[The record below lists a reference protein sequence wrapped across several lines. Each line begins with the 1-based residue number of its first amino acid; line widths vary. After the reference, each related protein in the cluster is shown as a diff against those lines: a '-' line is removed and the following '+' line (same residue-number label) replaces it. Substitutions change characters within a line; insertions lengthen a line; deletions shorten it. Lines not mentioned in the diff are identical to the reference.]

1 MLLPARLLVREH
13 DFRSG
18 SVLRANIMVVFSGHR
33 AFELLDPQ
41 EQDFALNTTVH
52 YAPRAYEWMR
62 DCKATDDGLTIA
74 SVGLEKS
81 LDQLSGFSWDQ
92 VQSFPVSLCSNPPI
106 ALGALLANWLCL

>member
-1 MLLPARLLVREH
+1 MLLPAQLLVRKYGSW
-13 DFRSG
+13 SG
-18 SVLRANIMVVFSGHR
+18 DVLKANIMVVFSGHR

-41 EQDFALNTTVH
+41 EQEFALNTTVY

-81 LDQLSGFSWDQ
+81 LDQLSDFSWDQ
-92 VQSFPVSLCSNPPI
+92 VQSFPVSLCLNPRISFDKILP
-106 ALGALLANWLCL
+106 G